1 VFHTWVRICLLSWVC
16 NAVFWHTNA
25 CVTALKASGTEQ
37 WPHSIACVAFF
48 MHLNS
53 CGKWRCLPYVSSL
66 ISVQKLQRV
75 WLINLA
81 RRRSNA
87 SKYYNERPNMFC
99 LQVKKLILSYS
110 HSRPRRR
117 NNCDI
122 QWRILGTPG
131 ERHGRSCSC
140 ESSELKQQQTFC
152 ILLFVRSAAEKDRR

>member
-1 VFHTWVRICLLSWVC
+1 MCFRPESVFACWVEFVML
-16 NAVFWHTNA
+16 F
-25 CVTALKASGTEQ
+25 SGTSMRVSQ
-37 WPHSIACVAFF
+37 HWKRQAQSNDRIQLPASHSSCILILAGSGVA
-48 MHLNS
+48 
-53 CGKWRCLPYVSSL
+53 SL
-66 ISVQKLQRV
+66 TLALWYQYKKLQRV

-87 SKYYNERPNMFC
+87 SKYYNERPNMFR

-152 ILLFVRSAAEKDRR
+152 ILLFVRS